1 MKKLIL
7 SLVLTLFSLSIMGC
21 DFFGTPY
28 DKMMNQFEKQM
39 ADSKVIEIETDV
51 RMDFVG
57 NPSGLQD
64 VVTSTKMTY
73 FTEEQSILARAS
85 AMGETYEVYFIQKGE
100 DLLSFLIDEDMMYP
114 IPLTDIEDLI
124 PVDTT
129 IFDISEY
136 TGKAAWE
143 SDFEEIEEGV
153 FEVEVSLATLFD
165 DEMFEDIEESFT
177 SLGMTLEALDDK
189 TAILTFTYNEE
200 RGRLT
205 MSFDIQSFVVSIY
218 STDYEIKID
227 EEISISSGSETAP
240 DMSSY
245 HSYPVKDIEDII
257 RTYQANEY
265 FKGEFNSGDQG
276 YYRFSLTKGTYTLV
290 INDDR
295 NLYDIY
301 LYDSSLTQISKN
313 LDGTFPVAAD
323 GTYYLEVVARSSSG
337 YFDLK
342 LVKIK

>member
-1 MKKLIL
+1 MKKLML
-7 SLVLTLFSLSIMGC
+7 SMVLALFSFSIMGC

-28 DKMMNQFEKQM
+28 DKMMDKFEKQI

-57 NPSGLQD
+57 NPEGTQD
-64 VVTSTKMTY
+64 VVTSSKMTY
-73 FTEEQSILARAS
+73 FTEEQSILARTS
-85 AMGETYEVYFIQKGE
+85 VMSETYELYFIQKGE
-100 DLLSFLIDEDMMYP
+100 DLLSFLVQEDMLYP
-114 IPLTDIEDLI
+114 IPLADTEDLI

-129 IFDISEY
+129 IFDLNEY

-143 SDFEEIEEGV
+143 SDFEETEEGV

-177 SLGMTLEALDDK
+177 SAGMTIETLDDK
-189 TAILTFTYNEE
+189 TAILTFTYDEE

-205 MSFDIQSFVVSIY
+205 MNFDIESFEVTIY
-218 STDYEIKID
+218 STTYEIKID
-227 EEISISSGSETAP
+227 EEISISSGSETP
-240 DMSSY
+240 LDMSKY
-245 HSYPVKDIEDII
+245 HSYPVKEIDDVI

-265 FKGEFNSGDQG
+265 FKGEFYSGDQG
-276 YYRFSLTKGTYTLV
+276 YYRFNLTKGSYSLV

-301 LYDSSLTQISKN
+301 FYDSDLTQLSRNI
-313 LDGTFPVAAD
+313 D
-323 GTYYLEVVARSSSG
+323 GTYPADEDGIYYIEIVARSSSG

-342 LVKIK
+342 LVKVK